1 MAREIATNGGTS
13 FNTINKGCKITG
25 QLTADGD
32 IRIDGLIEG
41 EVLCKG
47 KIVIGTEGQI
57 IGPITCVNAE
67 IFGSTQGDM
76 KVSDTLTLRSSSKI
90 SGDIKTK
97 ILVVEPNAIFNGT
110 CSMGSSNEP
119 VKK

>member
-1 MAREIATNGGTS
+1 MAKEITIGGGTL

-25 QLTADGD
+25 HITADSD
-32 IRIDGLIEG
+32 IRVDGVIEG
-41 EVLCKG
+41 EIVCKG
-47 KIVIGTEGQI
+47 KIIVGTEGLI
-57 IGPITCVNAE
+57 IGPIACANAE
-67 IFGSTQGDM
+67 IFGNTQGDM

-110 CSMGSSNEP
+110 CSMGSNEP
-119 VKK
+119 LKK